1 MEMILEEKAALCL
14 EKIAECLTLSDNKL
28 TTFGYA
34 NGLLGK
40 SLFFSY
46 YAAFTENLTYNDWA
60 SKTLTASINK
70 LTEPYE
76 GKSFY
81 KELSELGIFLEYARA
96 NNILNVETNQ
106 ILSGIDKIMEKMLEK
121 AMDEKDFD
129 PYTGALMYGSYF
141 LGRSKSKPLLI
152 PMLEKITIWLGKIS
166 KKDHQGNVFWVS
178 KLFDKNNIY
187 LGISH
192 GLAAIM
198 IYLCRVYE
206 MGIQR
211 EMVKEMLIN
220 TSKYI
225 LKNELDF
232 STSGY
237 HFPNIVNEENG
248 RTTLGLCYG
257 DMGVGY
263 SLLRAGI
270 LLKNEKITNK
280 ALSIFH
286 NCATRK
292 EFSEAGIRDAGILY
306 GASGVALMFDKVYEM
321 TRIREFYDVATDWY
335 EKIIDFSNN
344 ENLTAGFEGHFNQ
357 HFKHTNIAFMEGMVG
372 IGCTLIKYS
381 DRENYSFDELI
392 WLN

>member
-1 MEMILEEKAALCL
+1 MEMILEEKAVLCL
-14 EKIAECLTLSDNKL
+14 EKIAECLTLPDNKL
-28 TTFGYA
+28 TTFGYS
-34 NGLLGK
+34 NGLIGK
-40 SLFFSY
+40 SLFFTY
-46 YAAFTENLTYNDWA
+46 YAAFTENTKYNDWA
-60 SKTLTASINK
+60 SRILTASIK
-70 LTEPYE
+70 KVTEPYE

-96 NNILNVETNQ
+96 NNIIELETNN
-106 ILSGIDKIMEKMLEK
+106 ILSGIDKMMEDMLEK
-121 AMDEKDFD
+121 AMEAEDFD
-129 PYTGALMYGSYF
+129 PYTGALMCGSYF
-141 LGRSKSKPLLI
+141 LGRSKSKSQLTPI
-152 PMLEKITIWLGKIS
+152 LEKITIWLDKIS
-166 KKDHQGNVFWVS
+166 KKDYQGNVFWVS
-178 KLFDKNNIY
+178 KLFDKNNVY

-211 EMVKEMLIN
+211 ELIKEMLLN
-220 TSKYI
+220 TSEYI
-225 LKNELDF
+225 LKNELNF
-232 STSGY
+232 ATSGY
-237 HFPNIVNEENG
+237 HFPNIVNEEKG

-257 DMGVGY
+257 DMGIGY

-270 LLKNEKITNK
+270 LLKNDRTTKQ

-286 NCATRK
+286 NCASRK
-292 EFSEAGIRDAGILY
+292 KLSEAGIKDAGILY

-321 TRIREFYDVATDWY
+321 TQMREFYDTATDWY
-335 EKIIDFSNN
+335 ERIIDFSSN
-344 ENLTAGFEGHFNQ
+344 ENLTAGFKGNFNQ
-357 HFKHTNIAFMEGMVG
+357 HFNHTNIAFMEGMVG